1 MGSYDKFQKM
11 INTNKETVNSD
22 IKKLQRTNQIIHQT
36 GRQHPQQLMHVDLE
50 ELVDENLNV
59 MLKDDGV
66 YENVME
72 AGV

>member
-1 MGSYDKFQKM
+1 M
-11 INTNKETVNSD
+11 NND
-22 IKKLQRTNQIIHQT
+22 IKKLNRTNQIIHQT
-36 GRQHPQQLMHVDLE
+36 GKQHPQQLLHVNLE

-72 AGV
+72 AGIQQKKLV